1 MAFAL
6 HATGGELPAH
16 PVDALV
22 EVVEEEQRGHN
33 HDHGDRHP
41 HEGVDHG
48 GDGGIG
54 PHGERAVISAGTEYP
69 RDGGRGNAHGHLHG
83 EAGRAEHDAI
93 GPHAAAPFAIFH
105 HVAAHGVERG
115 VHRDDAD
122 HAHDDGDEEHPQVA
136 RIDDVL

>member
-54 PHGERAVISAGTEYP
+54 PHGERAPSYP
-69 RDGGRGNAHGHLHG
+69 LAPSIH
-83 EAGRAEHDAI
+83 AMAAEET
-93 GPHAAAPFAIFH
+93 PWPPSW
-105 HVAAHGVERG
+105 RSWTS
-115 VHRDDAD
+115 
-122 HAHDDGDEEHPQVA
+122 
-136 RIDDVL
+136 